1 MMIRIGLMFP
11 FSFLGNIASILT
23 GTLIASILTGTLIFL
38 IDMAK
43 HDNDT
48 PLMLVAVAIH
58 VELGTLGL

>member
-23 GTLIASILTGTLIFL
+23 GTLIFL

-48 PLMLVAVAIH
+48 PLTLVAVAIH